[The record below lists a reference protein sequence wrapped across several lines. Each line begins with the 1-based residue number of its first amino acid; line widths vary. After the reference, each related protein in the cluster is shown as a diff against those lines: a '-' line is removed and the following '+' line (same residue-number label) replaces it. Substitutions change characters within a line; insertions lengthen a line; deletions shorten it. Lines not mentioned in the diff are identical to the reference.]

1 MFIFS
6 AFHSYSVRVEILSR
20 SLAVGGM
27 KLFLDLGL
35 EYNPW
40 DDFGHRYNLATDIL
54 D

>member
-35 EYNPW
+35 EYNPS
-40 DDFGHRYNLATDIL
+40 DNCGHRYNLTTDTL

>member
-6 AFHSYSVRVEILSR
+6 TFNSCAERVEILSR
-20 SLAVGGM
+20 SLAIGGM

-40 DDFGHRYNLATDIL
+40 DNCGHRYNLTTDTL